1 LNLVETILEQQNGAA
16 VRKIGSQFGLEPE
29 QTRSAL
35 DALVPAL
42 AAGLQRN
49 AQSPDGLQSLLS
61 ALASGQHVQYVEN
74 PTTLEQPE
82 TIEDGNGILSH
93 VFGNKDVSRQVAA
106 RAAARTGLGADLLKR
121 MLPMV
126 ATLVMGTLAK
136 RTSPAGSR
144 TMPRTA
150 APAAADG
157 LMGLLGG
164 ALDQNRNG
172 SMVDDVIGILGRTL
186 GR

>member
-1 LNLVETILEQQNGAA
+1 MDLLETILNQRNGAA
-16 VRKIGSQFGLEPE
+16 VRQIESQFGLEPD
-29 QTRSAL
+29 QTQAAL
-35 DALVPAL
+35 AALVPAL

-49 AQSPDGLQSLLS
+49 AQSPDGLQGLLG
-61 ALASGQHVQYVEN
+61 ALSSGRHVQYVED
-74 PTTLEQPE
+74 PTTLELPE

-106 RAAARTGLGADLLKR
+106 RASAQTGIGATLLKR

-126 ATLVMGTLAK
+126 ATLVMGTLAR
-136 RTSPAGSR
+136 RTSQAGAQG
-144 TMPRTA
+144 MPGA
-150 APAAADG
+150 AGADPG
-157 LMGLLGG
+157 SLMGLLGG
-164 ALDQNRNG
+164 ALDRNRDG

>member
-1 LNLVETILEQQNGAA
+1 MDLVETILNQRNGAA
-16 VRKIGSQFGLEPE
+16 VRQIESQFGLEPGE
-29 QTRSAL
+29 GRAAL
-35 DALVPAL
+35 AALVPAL

-49 AQSPDGLQSLLS
+49 AQNPDGLQGLLG
-61 ALASGQHVQYVEN
+61 ALSSGRHEQYVED

-93 VFGNKDVSRQVAA
+93 VFGSKDVSRQVAA
-106 RAAARTGLGADLLKR
+106 RASARTGLGADLLKR

-126 ATLVMGTLAK
+126 ATLVMGTLAR
-136 RTSPAGSR
+136 RTSRTGAQAIPGPAS
-144 TMPRTA
+144 
-150 APAAADG
+150 PAAGD

-164 ALDQNRNG
+164 ALDRNRDG

>member
-1 LNLVETILEQQNGAA
+1 MDLVETILNQQNGAA
-16 VRKIGSQFGLEPE
+16 VRQIESQFGLEPE
-29 QTRSAL
+29 QTESAL
-35 DALVPAL
+35 AALVPAL

-49 AQSPDGLQSLLS
+49 ARSADGLQGLLT
-61 ALASGQHVQYVEN
+61 ALSSGRHEQYVDD

-126 ATLVMGTLAK
+126 ATLVMGTLARK
-136 RTSPAGSR
+136 TSRAG
-144 TMPRTA
+144 TQGMPRA
-150 APAAADG
+150 GGAEPGG

-164 ALDQNRNG
+164 ALDQNRDG